1 VCLAGITN
9 YTVVSWVFK
18 YLRRPYYFCLLTT
31 SERKTEVLYGAD
43 NALQRGVYFMS
54 HVKNKMDIYF
64 DNRGSSI
71 VINID
76 EYRNG
81 YRDIKRRGGKIRLLT
96 EITSENIEYCKQL
109 MNIVDEFRHVDGIK
123 GGLAVS
129 ETEFMATTMLE
140 EGTPLAQVIYSN
152 VKEMV
157 EQGQYIFDSL
167 WANTSAIPA
176 KQRIKEIEQG
186 VIREI
191 IETLRDL
198 TDTQKRAFDLLKSAS
213 DEILI
218 ILPTAKALQILE
230 RLGLTQLL
238 SDATQER
245 SVKIR
250 LLVGRDGEV
259 EAETEKLRRNWETME
274 IHGLQTALQTKL
286 LVIVVDN
293 ALSLAIE
300 LKKDE
305 MEEDLYDAIGLAT
318 YSNSESTVLTYSSI
332 FENLWIQGE
341 LHKEKKKRASQA

>member
-1 VCLAGITN
+1 M
-9 YTVVSWVFK
+9 VSWVFK
-18 YLRRPYYFCLLTT
+18 YLSYHYYFYLLTT

-64 DNRGSSI
+64 DNRAPSI
-71 VINID
+71 VVNID

-109 MNIVDEFRHVDGIK
+109 MNIVDELRHVDGIK
-123 GGLAVS
+123 GGLAIS

-176 KQRIKEIEQG
+176 KQRIKEIEKG
-186 VIREI
+186 AIREI
-191 IETLRDL
+191 IETIRDL
-198 TDTQKRAFDLLKSAS
+198 TETQKRAFDLLKSAS

-230 RLGLTQLL
+230 HLGLTQFLT
-238 SDATQER
+238 DAAQER

-286 LVIVVDN
+286 LVIVVDK

-305 MEEDLYDAIGLAT
+305 MEEDVYDALGLAT

-332 FENLWIQGE
+332 FENLWIQEE
-341 LHKEKKKRASQA
+341 LRKEKRKKASQA

>member
-1 VCLAGITN
+1 
-9 YTVVSWVFK
+9 
-18 YLRRPYYFCLLTT
+18 LTT

-64 DNRGSSI
+64 DNRAPSI

-109 MNIVDEFRHVDGIK
+109 MNIVDELRHVDGIK
-123 GGLAVS
+123 GGLAIS

-176 KQRIKEIEQG
+176 KQRIKEIEKG
-186 VIREI
+186 AIREI
-191 IETLRDL
+191 IETIRDL
-198 TDTQKRAFDLLKSAS
+198 TETQKRAFDLLKSAS

-218 ILPTAKALQILE
+218 LIILPTTKALQILE
-230 RLGLTQLL
+230 HLGLTQLL
-238 SDATQER
+238 TEAAQER

-259 EAETEKLRRNWETME
+259 EAETEKLKRNWETME
-274 IHGLQTALQTKL
+274 IHGLQTALQTTL
-286 LVIVVDN
+286 LVIVVDK

-332 FENLWIQGE
+332 FENLWIQE
-341 LHKEKKKRASQA
+341 EVRKEKRKKASQA

>member
-1 VCLAGITN
+1 
-9 YTVVSWVFK
+9 
-18 YLRRPYYFCLLTT
+18 LTT

-54 HVKNKMDIYF
+54 RVKNKMDIYF
-64 DNRGSSI
+64 DNRAPSI

-109 MNIVDEFRHVDGIK
+109 MNIVDELRHVDGIK
-123 GGLAVS
+123 GGLAIS
-129 ETEFMATTMLE
+129 ETEFMATTILE

-186 VIREI
+186 AIREI
-191 IETLRDL
+191 IETIRDL
-198 TDTQKRAFDLLKSAS
+198 TETQKRAFDLLKSAS
-213 DEILI
+213 YEILI

-230 RLGLTQLL
+230 HLGLTQLL
-238 SDATQER
+238 TEAAQER

-274 IHGLQTALQTKL
+274 IHGLQTALQTTL
-286 LVIVVDN
+286 LVIVVDK

-332 FENLWIQGE
+332 FENLWIQE
-341 LHKEKKKRASQA
+341 EVRNEKRKKASQA

>member
-1 VCLAGITN
+1 
-9 YTVVSWVFK
+9 
-18 YLRRPYYFCLLTT
+18 LTT

-64 DNRGSSI
+64 DNRAPSI

-109 MNIVDEFRHVDGIK
+109 MNIVDELRHVDGIK
-123 GGLAVS
+123 GGLAIS

-176 KQRIKEIEQG
+176 KQRIKEIEKG
-186 VIREI
+186 AIREI
-191 IETLRDL
+191 IETIRDL
-198 TDTQKRAFDLLKSAS
+198 TETQKRAIDLLKSAS

-218 ILPTAKALQILE
+218 ILPTTKALQILE
-230 RLGLTQLL
+230 HLGLTQLL
-238 SDATQER
+238 TEAAQER

-259 EAETEKLRRNWETME
+259 EAETEKLKRNWETME
-274 IHGLQTALQTKL
+274 IHGLQTALQTTL
-286 LVIVVDN
+286 LVIVVDK

-332 FENLWIQGE
+332 FENLWIQE
-341 LHKEKKKRASQA
+341 EVRKEKRKKASQA